1 MAILSTF
8 TPLSIALAAISI
20 STAALAQPAPPSFQG
35 DPEVYKVI
43 YEDQNFRI
51 IESTRGV
58 GVRDKPHG
66 HPLPSVVYNLTDC
79 QSRQYAADGK
89 TTDNAVKA
97 GVVTPL
103 PIIASHAAENT
114 ASTDCRQL
122 FIERK

>member
-1 MAILSTF
+1 MRIH
-8 TPLSIALAAISI
+8 LSIALGVIGIA
-20 STAALAQPAPPSFQG
+20 TPALAQTAPPTFQG
-35 DPEVYKVI
+35 DPDVYKVI

-51 IESTRGV
+51 IESTRKV

-89 TTDNAVKA
+89 TIDNAAKA
-97 GVVTPL
+97 GSVTAL
-103 PIIASHAAENT
+103 PIIGSHAAENT
-114 ASTDCRQL
+114 GSIDCRQL